1 MRVPLEIPVVLR
13 RVKING
19 PAGVREIDGILDTG
33 AVYTVIAWDVAKDIG
48 YDPAIS
54 ERRMPIITANGVI
67 EAPLIT
73 VEAIQLADLR
83 AEAVDVI
90 CHDIPEIAG
99 IVGLLGLSFLQ
110 HFRTLIDYT
119 TGVLEISAGTPA
131 TEAVQRCQ
139 GSSDSNSDQLL

>member
-1 MRVPLEIPVVLR
+1 MV
-13 RVKING
+13 
-19 PAGVREIDGILDTG
+19 LDTG

-73 VEAIQLADLR
+73 VQSVHITSLG
-83 AEAVDVI
+83 AESVEVI
-90 CHDIPEIAG
+90 CHDIPEITG
-99 IVGLLGLSFLQ
+99 IEGLLGLSFLK

-119 TGVLEISAGTPA
+119 AGVLEIT
-131 TEAVQRCQ
+131 T
-139 GSSDSNSDQLL
+139 

>member
-1 MRVPLEIPVVLR
+1 MKLKLEIPIVIR

-19 PAGVREIDGILDTG
+19 PNGFREIDMVLDTG

-54 ERRMPIITANGVI
+54 ERRMPIVTANGII

-73 VEAIQLADLR
+73 VQSIRIRDLG
-83 AEAVDVI
+83 AEFVDLI
-90 CHDIPEIAG
+90 CHDMPEITG
-99 IVGLLGLSFLQ
+99 IEGLLGLSFLK

-119 TGVLEISAGTPA
+119 IGLLELT
-131 TEAVQRCQ
+131 AVR
-139 GSSDSNSDQLL
+139 